1 MQVREASQALLLAE
15 LRRIGAEGRR
25 RLIQEWSPFMPNLI
39 DDFNGSISL
48 ADVEDNGSDDDGMR
62 LIIRWC
68 CCVGVM
74 SMRFRLVLYSS

>member
-1 MQVREASQALLLAE
+1 MLLAE

-62 LIIRWC
+62 LIISWC
-68 CCVGVM
+68 CDVGVM
-74 SMRFRLVLYSS
+74 SMRFGLVLY

>member
-62 LIIRWC
+62 LIICWC
-68 CCVGVM
+68 CDVGVINM
-74 SMRFRLVLYSS
+74 QFCLVLYSS

>member
-62 LIIRWC
+62 LIICWC
-68 CCVGVM
+68 CYVGVM
-74 SMRFRLVLYSS
+74 SMRFGLVLYSS

>member
-1 MQVREASQALLLAE
+1 
-15 LRRIGAEGRR
+15 
-25 RLIQEWSPFMPNLI
+25 MPNLI

-68 CCVGVM
+68 RYVGVM
-74 SMRFRLVLYSS
+74 SMRFRLVSYSS